1 MKISNNQ
8 MFRNFNKWCFGM
20 LSAMLFVG
28 SFNANAQGEAL
39 FKAKCASCH
48 QPHKNGTGPKL
59 FQARTKWADGG
70 AKDGSIYQWVNNW
83 QNAAATDPYA
93 QTVSTWSPTAMQAF
107 PELKKEDIDAILDW
121 VDAQPDPATAAPDA
135 GATGATGEMGSEEL
149 TEEDSNSWV
158 WILLGIIF
166 VTIIMAVG
174 GVRRQ
179 LKNITADAAGEE
191 VKEGVTYTDEFR
203 TWAWKN
209 RKFVMLGSLA
219 IFISLCVSGIL
230 GLSTIGVV
238 EEYHPSQPIAFPH
251 AIHTGTNG
259 IDCKYCHNSVTK
271 SKSAGLPTVNVCMNC
286 HKQINGRTPA
296 QQEQIAKVYQAA
308 GWDAE
313 GMKYTGKTK
322 EIVWNK
328 VHVLPDHVYFNH
340 SQHVVVG
347 GVDCKQCHG
356 DMTKQVETAKVQP
369 ISELNKIEGNV
380 VLTRPTLTMGWC
392 IECHGEKEIS
402 TGSIDTKGD
411 GYYNEIHKRL
421 LNNDKKLYSKY
432 LDDGKVTVKE
442 LGGWECA
449 KCHY

>member
-1 MKISNNQ
+1 
-8 MFRNFNKWCFGM
+8 
-20 LSAMLFVG
+20 
-28 SFNANAQGEAL
+28 
-39 FKAKCASCH
+39 
-48 QPHKNGTGPKL
+48 
-59 FQARTKWADGG
+59 
-70 AKDGSIYQWVNNW
+70 
-83 QNAAATDPYA
+83 
-93 QTVSTWSPTAMQAF
+93 
-107 PELKKEDIDAILDW
+107 
-121 VDAQPDPATAAPDA
+121 
-135 GATGATGEMGSEEL
+135 
-149 TEEDSNSWV
+149 
-158 WILLGIIF
+158 
-166 VTIIMAVG
+166 MAVG

-238 EEYHPSQPIAFPH
+238 EEYQPSQPIAFPH

-356 DMTKQVETAKVQP
+356 DMTKQVETAQVQP